1 MNRQA
6 VWLATVAVVL
16 LCAHGETWAQHDID
30 ANWHAPMLAAV
41 APAGSGAVLGGP
53 PPGIDLDPDPAFG
66 GFWGAGMAAYYLDY
80 PGANIGMG
88 LSVHANGAGWYLMAA
103 HERTDSY
110 LDAAVIRVR
119 PNGLQDGV
127 WLVPTPM
134 TVINDATYDPVGRKF
149 YFVGRA
155 KPPSLPSTDFAVT
168 CVDIDSPPEPGPCAG
183 FGVNGTVLISFNLGG
198 AGNDVATRVVVR
210 RNIGL
215 IVAGTAELTDH
226 REVIAVAAL
235 YRATGALVSSFG
247 TGGRYTHFIDNG
259 ASNKFVKVHA
269 MALSNDPDAQARIYI
284 AGDYSV
290 NAALTDY
297 DGYVLALNA
306 LAGTPD
312 ASFDGNGIR
321 PVALNLG
328 DCGQGVCKDSV
339 TAIAVLATGRLA
351 LAGWSGDNDEWRLM
365 MGRLR
370 RDGSLD
376 DRFSGGGLTAYDA
389 GDFRPRAIA
398 ERPNTRDLVVAG
410 DARAFDPLIT
420 FQLVAQFEG
429 DSIRLHTSNYARFR
443 ANTPALE
450 YSSVAGL
457 LVDADSTLVVGS
469 RRWSATDW
477 DATLFRTLT
486 NDTIFSDHFGGATSD

>member
-1 MNRQA
+1 MFRRA
-6 VWLATVAVVL
+6 AWLAMVGCGL
-16 LCAHGETWAQHDID
+16 LCAHGQARAYADID
-30 ANWHAPMLAAV
+30 AQWHAPMQAVTAAG
-41 APAGSGAVLGGP
+41 GSGALLGGS
-53 PPGIDLDPDPAFG
+53 PPGSDLDPDPAFG
-66 GFWGAGMAAYYLDY
+66 GAWGVGMAAYYLDY
-80 PGANIGMG
+80 PPANIGMG
-88 LSVHANGAGWYLMAA
+88 LSVHSFGTGWYVMAT
-103 HERTDSY
+103 HQRTDSY
-110 LDAAVIRVR
+110 LDVAVIRVR
-119 PNGLQDGV
+119 PNGLEDGV

-134 TVINDATYDPVGRKF
+134 TVINDATYDPVGRRF

-155 KPPSLPSTDFAVT
+155 TPPLLSSTDFAVT

-183 FGVNGTVLISFNLGG
+183 FGVNGTVLIAFDLGG

-210 RNIGL
+210 PNIGL

-235 YRATGALVSSFG
+235 FRATGALVPGFG

-259 ASNKFVKVHA
+259 ASNKFVKVQA

-290 NAALTDY
+290 DEALTDY

-306 LAGTPD
+306 LSGAPD

-328 DCGQGVCKDSV
+328 DCAVDGCKDAV

-351 LAGWSGDNDEWRLM
+351 LAGWSSEDGNQRFM

-376 DRFSGGGLTAYDA
+376 DRFRGGGLAA
-389 GDFRPRAIA
+389 MELVNFMPKAIA

-410 DARAFDPLIT
+410 DYAIPEIVVQVVS
-420 FQLVAQFEG
+420 QLEA
-429 DSIRLHTSNYARFR
+429 DSGYLHASNYAQFP
-443 ANTPALE
+443 AATPAQG

-469 RRWSATDW
+469 RRWNATDW

-486 NDTIFSDHFGGATSD
+486 NDTIFTDQFGGATSD